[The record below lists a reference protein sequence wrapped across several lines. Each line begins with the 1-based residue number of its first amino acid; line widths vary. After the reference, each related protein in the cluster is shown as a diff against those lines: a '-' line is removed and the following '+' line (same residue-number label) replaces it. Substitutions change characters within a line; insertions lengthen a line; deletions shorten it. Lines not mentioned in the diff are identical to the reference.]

1 MHEYIIEGGFPIH
14 GTITASGNKNAALPC
29 IAATLLSAE
38 PVILHNIP
46 EIEDTS
52 VMLNILQSF
61 GVKITNI
68 KKHSWKIEAKTVNP
82 ECIPKELS
90 KKFVGLYDTY
100 KIEGLPPGPICNP
113 GMDAIMAALNPAKT
127 DYYYY
132 CHSADGTAYYAKTSE
147 AHVSNLKK
155 AGLA

>member
-68 KKHSWKIEAKTVNP
+68 KR
-82 ECIPKELS
+82 KETLIVS
-90 KKFVGLYDTY
+90 ISGCRLILD
-100 KIEGLPPGPICNP
+100 
-113 GMDAIMAALNPAKT
+113 
-127 DYYYY
+127 
-132 CHSADGTAYYAKTSE
+132 
-147 AHVSNLKK
+147 HVSSCRTLQQYCKF
-155 AGLA
+155 LYPFHQSIH

>member
-82 ECIPKELS
+82 ECIPKE
-90 KKFVGLYDTY
+90 
-100 KIEGLPPGPICNP
+100 I
-113 GMDAIMAALNPAKT
+113 
-127 DYYYY
+127 
-132 CHSADGTAYYAKTSE
+132 
-147 AHVSNLKK
+147 
-155 AGLA
+155 